1 MKKLFS
7 LLLVAAMLACMLPV
21 FAVSAANPEVP
32 VAKMDGTTMTGE
44 GARNSS
50 WTNTAD
56 GLTNDAPNSIF
67 VFDQEFKAGT
77 VEVTMSGYGGSDSG
91 IVFAL
96 NGDNNDFWEGNDG
109 GVEYYFWFAS
119 SGKNSYLAK
128 AGPTGEGTLNLG
140 WCEMKQRPIPN
151 YDAAQDI
158 TLKLVW
164 SGKGHIEM
172 WVNGELIYDYCDAKP
187 LTGTRLALRAGNANV
202 TFKDIKVTTAEPSDE
217 GIKGGYEL
225 PFAKVGDKT
234 LTGYLSGG
242 PWSGDGKVFTITDT
256 ALIHDNWASTFI
268 IDNDTLPLTDG
279 SLSATVRAGNTN
291 KADNWLTGIVFGL
304 EADKNVTV
312 WKDSR
317 YIAQYYILFAD
328 GEGKLVLSKGGTV
341 AEMDAITELAK
352 SENAIE
358 GYVINEQTVDLKAEF
373 KMVDGKLVIKG
384 YANGV
389 ELLSYTDAEPL
400 TGARYGFMAR
410 CGGSQLTSLVPVNN
424 VVPEP
429 ETKPVTKPAETGDMT
444 VLTMAVATLAIIGT
458 GVVISKKRSFN

>member
-7 LLLVAAMLACMLPV
+7 LLLVVAMLACMLPV

-32 VAKMDGTTMTGE
+32 VAKMDGTVMTG
-44 GARNSS
+44 A
-50 WTNTAD
+50 TAHAD
-56 GLTNDAPNSIF
+56 KAWTNDANGLKTNENDSIF

-77 VEVTMSGYGGSDSG
+77 IEYTINAPGGDNGVIFGLDGDSMNFWEQGPQYYFVFIQSGGGEIIIAKTGGGLGWTWMKSRPISNYTHGTDYNVKIEYDGEGHIVVYGG
-91 IVFAL
+91 
-96 NGDNNDFWEGNDG
+96 
-109 GVEYYFWFAS
+109 
-119 SGKNSYLAK
+119 
-128 AGPTGEGTLNLG
+128 
-140 WCEMKQRPIPN
+140 
-151 YDAAQDI
+151 
-158 TLKLVW
+158 
-164 SGKGHIEM
+164 
-172 WVNGELIYDYCDAKP
+172 GELVYDFCDAKP
-187 LTGTRLALRAGNANV
+187 LTGTRAGVRAQQANV
-202 TFKDIKVTTAEPSDE
+202 TYTNVKFTTSEVGGT
-217 GIKGGYEL
+217 GIKGGYAL

-242 PWSGDGKVFTITDT
+242 PWTGDGKDFTITDT
-256 ALIHDNWASTFI
+256 ALTHDNWASTFI

-279 SLSATVRAGNTN
+279 SLSGTVKAGNAN
-291 KADNWLTGIVFGL
+291 KAENFITGLVFGL
-304 EADKNVTV
+304 EATKNVTV
-312 WKDSR
+312 WKNSK
-317 YIAQYYILFAD
+317 YTAKYYVLFAD

-341 AEMDAITELAK
+341 EGDDGLTELAK